1 MPELIEV
8 EIYRKAAANS
18 VGRRV
23 SAVSVFSKKYLRGKT
38 VVPDLQSALFGARL
52 DHVRRIGKLL
62 LLEIG
67 TAVVG
72 FRFGMTG
79 RLIVDGEVAISGLLY
94 TTAEVQDRHV
104 RFALEFDD
112 GGSIAMLDPRGFGN
126 VELNPD
132 ASLLG
137 PDAMGVSEAHLR
149 KVFQAS
155 KATLK
160 SMLLDQQKISG
171 IGNLLCDEIL
181 WRSGLAPTR
190 IGSSLEP
197 KEIERVTCA
206 VNTTIEELTERGG
219 SHMGD
224 LQSQRHPGGVC
235 PSDGSELQR
244 TTVVGRTSW
253 WCPEHQH

>member
-18 VGRRV
+18 IGRRV
-23 SAVSVFSKKYLRGKT
+23 SAVSVLSKKYLLGKT

-244 TTVVGRTSW
+244 TTVAGRTSW

>member
-23 SAVSVFSKKYLRGKT
+23 SAVSVFNKKYLRGKT

-235 PSDGSELQR
+235 PSDGSESVSYTHLTLPTKR
-244 TTVVGRTSW
+244 IV
-253 WCPEHQH
+253 

>member
-23 SAVSVFSKKYLRGKT
+23 SAVSVFNKKYLRGKT

-137 PDAMGVSEAHLR
+137 PDAMGVSEAYLR
-149 KVFQAS
+149 KVLQTS
-155 KATLK
+155 RATLK

-244 TTVVGRTSW
+244 TTVAGRTSW

>member
-23 SAVSVFSKKYLRGKT
+23 SAVSVFNKKYLRGKT

-52 DHVRRIGKLL
+52 DHVRLIGKLL

-79 RLIVDGEVAISGLLY
+79 RLIVDGEVSISGLLY

-244 TTVVGRTSW
+244 TTVAGRTSW

>member
-23 SAVSVFSKKYLRGKT
+23 SAVSVFNKKYLRGKT

-132 ASLLG
+132 TSLLG

-244 TTVVGRTSW
+244 TTVAGRTSW

>member
-8 EIYRKAAANS
+8 EIYRKAAVNS

-38 VVPDLQSALFGARL
+38 VVPDLLSALCGAQI
-52 DHVRRIGKLL
+52 DHVWRIGKLL

-112 GGSIAMLDPRGFGN
+112 GGSLAVLDPRGFGN

-137 PDAMGVSEAHLR
+137 PDAMGVPEAYLR
-149 KVFQAS
+149 KVLQTS
-155 KATLK
+155 RATLK

-197 KEIERVTCA
+197 KEIERVTCE
-206 VNTTIEELTERGG
+206 VKTTIGELTERGG

-235 PSDGSELQR
+235 PFDGSELQR
-244 TTVVGRTSW
+244 ITVAGRTSW